1 MTNRYDIGTFWL
13 EMKKYDI
20 QKQTDHA
27 DGLGPACGDENAS
40 KRNTT
45 GKLDTDICSFH
56 FRDKH
61 FRASE
66 PTNVYKSD
74 SNQIV
79 DGAILQSYMNLL
91 FAVDWFYCFEIL

>member
-1 MTNRYDIGTFWL
+1 MTYKNRPITRTAWVLPVVTKMHQNETQLANWTPTFVQN
-13 EMKKYDI
+13 I
-20 QKQTDHA
+20 F
-27 DGLGPACGDENAS
+27 
-40 KRNTT
+40 
-45 GKLDTDICSFH
+45 SFH

-91 FAVDWFYCFEIL
+91 FAVD